1 MELVAK
7 VMNPK
12 HKMSKKDVIAAH
24 NEPVILS
31 LHCEAEQCPKPLFFG
46 SSFVVPFTSHI
57 NRKKHV
63 YEHAEHP
70 TQDTGG
76 ANVFRS
82 FYFKLYPP
90 RVPRVGWD
98 SLEDPQGAG
107 GTNGHTSGHSV
118 NM

>member
-1 MELVAK
+1 
-7 VMNPK
+7 
-12 HKMSKKDVIAAH
+12 MS
-24 NEPVILS
+24 
-31 LHCEAEQCPKPLFFG
+31 QTTFFG
-46 SSFVVPFTSHI
+46 SSFVVAFNSHI

-76 ANVFRS
+76 ADVFRS

-90 RVPRVGWD
+90 RVPRVDWD

-107 GTNGHTSGHSV
+107 ETNGHTSGHSV
-118 NM
+118 NIQKNIASIIIREMFQS